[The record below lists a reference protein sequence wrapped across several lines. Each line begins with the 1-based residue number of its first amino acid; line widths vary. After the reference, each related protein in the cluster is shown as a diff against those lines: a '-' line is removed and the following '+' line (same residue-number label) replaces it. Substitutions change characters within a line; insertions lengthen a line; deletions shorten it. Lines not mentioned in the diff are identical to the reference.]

1 MLYTDG
7 REAAEGAHVS
17 SVVKIEGFQSVWVW
31 KKQQKVTDLLFSRF
45 KMEGSFI
52 LEVF

>member
-17 SVVKIEGFQSVWVW
+17 SVVKIEGFQSECEKKNKRSLTFCSHDSKW
-31 KKQQKVTDLLFSRF
+31 KDLLF
-45 KMEGSFI
+45 
-52 LEVF
+52 

>member
-17 SVVKIEGFQSVWVW
+17 SVVKIEGFQSECE
-31 KKQQKVTDLLFSRF
+31 KKQKKVTDLLFSRF